1 MVETRRRVSRNRK
14 VEDSLRKE
22 WKPRQKTDASSASF
36 SGRLVGFLHKTF
48 MRGLFDDSDDESSEA
63 QISTAS
69 RTGRFLD
76 EPHTSEDVL
85 ANEGDGSHIPF
96 LYPHRRGSKEK
107 PKQTF
112 SIEGP
117 VEEKKST
124 VRGLESIDKYLFL

>member
-1 MVETRRRVSRNRK
+1 
-14 VEDSLRKE
+14 
-22 WKPRQKTDASSASF
+22 
-36 SGRLVGFLHKTF
+36 
-48 MRGLFDDSDDESSEA
+48 MRGLFDDSDDESTEA

-69 RTGRFLD
+69 RSGRFLD

-112 SIEGP
+112 TIEGP
-117 VEEKKST
+117 TEERKST
-124 VRGLESIDKYLFL
+124 VRDLESIPRYPHLCIITCTCAHGCICIPICTYV